1 MSQTITV
8 KGKIQNGRVL
18 ALEPIDESLEGEEV
32 QITLLTES
40 KKVNGNGSDKG
51 LSDIMKFVSENSV
64 DTGIHDMAHQHD
76 HYLYGSP
83 KQDD

>member
-18 ALEPIDESLEGEEV
+18 ALEPINDSFEGKDV

-40 KKVNGNGSDKG
+40 KKANGNGSENG
-51 LSDIMKFVSENSV
+51 LSDILKFVTENAV
-64 DTGIHDMAHQHD
+64 DTGLTDMAHQHD

-83 KQDD
+83 KHD